1 MRNNRANKNKKRLAI
16 LLQIVYNASNN
27 KVIKFKL
34 NKLAKSYGKVTL
46 AKN

>member
-1 MRNNRANKNKKRLAI
+1 MQNKIKRLAF
-16 LLQIVYNASNN
+16 LVQIVYNASNN